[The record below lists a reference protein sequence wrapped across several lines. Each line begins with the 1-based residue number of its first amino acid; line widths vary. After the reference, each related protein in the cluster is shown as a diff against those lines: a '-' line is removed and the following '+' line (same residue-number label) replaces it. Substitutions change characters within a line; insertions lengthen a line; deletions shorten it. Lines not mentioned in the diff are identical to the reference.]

1 MTTLR
6 MDAVITARREML
18 QLFIL
23 PQPVPEARNVI
34 NQIGANNTSA
44 MSQPGCSNEIHT
56 ESLTVAGI
64 DSWWWKRYGAREA
77 GVAGAL
83 LEAAGV

>member
-6 MDAVITARREML
+6 MHAATTERL
-18 QLFIL
+18 
-23 PQPVPEARNVI
+23 EARMSVERNAI
-34 NQIGANNTSA
+34 NHIGANNTNA

-64 DSWWWKRYGAREA
+64 DSWSWKRYGAREA